1 MKNFKIKSFCK
12 INLTLNV
19 LKKLDN
25 GYHAIASLVTFCDL
39 HDDISIRKI
48 NELRDKITFSG
59 KFKKGINKKSNTIT
73 KLLYLLRRRNFFNKQ
88 NFKINIKKNIPHGSG
103 LGGGSS
109 NAASLLN
116 FFNIKMD
123 LGLSKKRTYEIAR
136 QIGFDTPINLIKKNT
151 FIDGKKNRLIRF
163 NNKIGLNLLI
173 IYPNIICSTK
183 KMYKKNKIF
192 SYKKNK
198 IKFKIKKNEKLINYL
213 INENNDLQ
221 EVVIKY
227 YPKIKKIIN
236 YIKSQNGC
244 SSARITGSGSACF
257 GIFSSK
263 KNAINAHKMIKTK
276 YPKYWS
282 ATSKTI

>member
-1 MKNFKIKSFCK
+1 M
-12 INLTLNV
+12 
-19 LKKLDN
+19 
-25 GYHAIASLVTFCDL
+25 
-39 HDDISIRKI
+39 
-48 NELRDKITFSG
+48 
-59 KFKKGINKKSNTIT
+59 
-73 KLLYLLRRRNFFNKQ
+73 LRRRNFFNKQ